1 MLAASGR
8 GNTDY
13 FSNDWPGDKKS
24 NFSDFC
30 LDSIG
35 ELPRKQ
41 NFPFDILKNA
51 KETRQKSL
59 QNNWLPKLTIQGLLN
74 HLQ

>member
-1 MLAASGR
+1 MLVFKNLRRRCAEPMLAASGR

-51 KETRQKSL
+51 KEKTQ
-59 QNNWLPKLTIQGLLN
+59 
-74 HLQ
+74 